1 MIAHEL
7 SNTLVSL
14 RLSNIYDLSTRIFLL
29 KFAKAERKEQLLIDS
44 GFRAHLTSFA
54 RTTASAPSPFVTR
67 LRKFLRTR
75 RVTSVSQ
82 IGTDRIIEIQFSDG
96 AYRLFLEFYAGGNIV
111 LTDNELNIIALLRNV
126 DEGAEHERY
135 RLGLQYNLSLRQ
147 NYEGVPPLTKE
158 RLRQGLQKA
167 IDRQSDDLKK
177 ASKIKKKPGDA
188 LRKALAVSIT
198 EFPPV
203 VIDHSLDVIG
213 FDKTLQPADILR
225 DEATLEKL
233 VQALDEAG
241 RVLAAITS
249 ADIAKGYIV
258 AKPGKQSQPDRT
270 DDSDPSKGLLYDDF
284 HPFKPTQLESKPENS
299 FLEFQGFN
307 KTVDEFFSSIEGQ
320 KLESKLSERE
330 ENAKKRIEQAR
341 KEHEKRIAGLEQVQ
355 ELNVRKAQAIEAN
368 LDRLEEATAAVN
380 GLIAQGMDWL
390 EIDRLIEM
398 EQTRHNPVAEM
409 IKLPLKLQENT
420 ATVLLAEYAYEEEY
434 DMADETDSE
443 PSDSDDE
450 DQTTSSK
457 PKIQEEKRLAVDI
470 DLALSGYANARQYYD
485 QRKSAATK
493 QEKTEQASSRALKST
508 EAKIQA
514 DLRKG
519 LKQEKQVLR
528 PVRKQLWFEKFI
540 HFVSSDGYLVLGG
553 KDAQQTEILY
563 RKHLKK
569 GDIYVHA
576 DLPGAASIFIKNNP
590 NEDDAPIPPSTLQQA
605 GNMSIC
611 TSNAWDSKAVM
622 SAWWA
627 NADQVSK
634 TAATGEYLAS
644 GGFTI
649 RGKKNFLPPAQL
661 LLGFGVIFQIS
672 EESKANHTK
681 HRVNGETLPVRSAE
695 QMKPTEDDEDDDDFP
710 DAADAADESDD
721 FPDVEDDAAKASD
734 DEPSEDDHD
743 EDHHDGTDG
752 DEASPGAERSN
763 PLQSMK
769 SVPQTDVTNG
779 SIDGEE
785 DDDSGSEDDED
796 QVKNAQSGDKD
807 SDSALQQQGGVRH
820 LSAKERRLK
829 KKGKTLP
836 PESIP
841 QETEA
846 LDDASITT
854 KDTASTKPSNT
865 PKPPVRGKRGKNK
878 KAAAKY
884 ADQDEE
890 DRRLAMQL
898 LGSRAAEEKR
908 EAAAELAAAKK
919 ESEEEKLARRRAQ
932 HQRAQKE
939 GLEAEAARRK
949 QLEEGFE
956 DPTAAAEEDDAAAS
970 ALVDLDTLVGT
981 PFVGDELLEAYPV
994 CAPWASLGKYKYKVK
1009 LQPGSQKKGKAVR
1022 EILDKWNKAFAVP
1035 KWIDQAA
1042 SDKEKI
1048 WPREVELVKGFREAE
1063 VLGVV
1068 PVSKVRVM
1076 HGGGAGGADGGKGK
1090 ASKTATK
1097 KGGGRGGKG
1106 SKKR

>member
-1 MIAHEL
+1 M
-7 SNTLVSL
+7 
-14 RLSNIYDLSTRIFLL
+14 
-29 KFAKAERKEQLLIDS
+29 
-44 GFRAHLTSFA
+44 
-54 RTTASAPSPFVTR
+54 
-67 LRKFLRTR
+67 
-75 RVTSVSQ
+75 SQ

-111 LTDNELNIIALLRNV
+111 LTDNELTIIALLRNV

-158 RLRQGLQKA
+158 RVRAGLQKA
-167 IDRQSDDLKK
+167 VDRQGDDQKK

-203 VIDHSLDVIG
+203 VIDHCLDVIG
-213 FDKTLQPADILR
+213 FDKTLQPSQVIED
-225 DEATLEKL
+225 DSTLDKL
-233 VQALDEAG
+233 MQVLEEAG
-241 RVLAAITS
+241 KVLTAITS

-258 AKPGKQSQPDRT
+258 AKQGKQAQASEE
-270 DDSDPSKGLLYDDF
+270 SADPKGGLLYDDF
-284 HPFKPTQLESKPENS
+284 HPFKPKQLEGKPENT
-299 FLEFQGFN
+299 FLEFEGFN

-341 KEHEKRIAGLEQVQ
+341 REHEKRIAGLEQVQ

-368 LDRLEEATAAVN
+368 LDRVEEAAAAVN

-398 EQTRHNPVAEM
+398 EQSRHNPVAEM

-420 ATVLLAEYAYEEEY
+420 ATILLSEYAYEEEED

-443 PSDSDDE
+443 PSDSEDE
-450 DQTTSSK
+450 ESK
-457 PKIQEEKRLAVDI
+457 PATRPRQQEDKRLAIDI
-470 DLALSGYANARQYYD
+470 DLALSGWSNARQYYD

-493 QEKTEQASSRALKST
+493 QEKTELASSKALKST

-514 DLRKG
+514 DLKKG

-540 HFVSSDGYLVLGG
+540 HFISSDGYLVLGG
-553 KDAQQTEILY
+553 KDAQQSEILY
-563 RKHLKK
+563 RKHFKK

-576 DLPGAASIFIKNNP
+576 DLPGAVSIFIKNNP

-611 TSNAWDSKAVM
+611 TSTAWDSKAVM
-622 SAWWA
+622 SAWWV

-634 TAATGEYLAS
+634 TAATGEYLAT

-649 RGKKNFLPPAQL
+649 SGKKNFLPPAQL
-661 LLGFGVIFQIS
+661 LLGFGVVFQIS
-672 EESKANHTK
+672 EESKANHIK
-681 HRVNGETLPVRSAE
+681 HRVGGEALPVRSAE
-695 QMKPTEDDEDDDDFP
+695 ETSTPADDDDDDDDFP
-710 DAADAADESDD
+710 DARDAAEESDD
-721 FPDVEDDAAKASD
+721 FPDVQDDVAEESND
-734 DEPSEDDHD
+734 DLPDDQND
-743 EDHHDGTDG
+743 NEQDGADG
-752 DEASPGAERSN
+752 DEASPNAERSN
-763 PLQSMK
+763 PLQPMK
-769 SVPQTDVTNG
+769 SEKTD
-779 SIDGEE
+779 DDADRE
-785 DDDSGSEDDED
+785 DDDESEPDEDGEDDEEAE
-796 QVKNAQSGDKD
+796 KTSNNINTKS
-807 SDSALQQQGGVRH
+807 QQQGGVRH

-841 QETEA
+841 QEVEE
-846 LDDASITT
+846 DDDTSATT
-854 KDTASTKPSNT
+854 KEASSTKPSNP
-865 PKPPVRGKRGKNK
+865 PKPAVRGKRGKNK

-898 LGSRAAEEKR
+898 LGSRAAEERR
-908 EAAAELAAAKK
+908 EAAAQEAAIKK
-919 ESEEEKLARRRAQ
+919 ETEEERLARRRAQ
-932 HQRAQKE
+932 HQRAQQE
-939 GLEAEAARRK
+939 GLAAEAARRK
-949 QLEEGFE
+949 QLEEGNNDNVDDNADE
-956 DPTAAAEEDDAAAS
+956 DETAADLV
-970 ALVDLDTLVGT
+970 ALDSLVAT
-981 PFVGDELLEAYPV
+981 PFVGDVLLEAYPI
-994 CAPWASLGKYKYKVK
+994 CAPWAALGKYKYKVK

-1035 KWIDQAA
+1035 KWVDQSA

-1048 WPREVELVKGFREAE
+1048 WPREIELVKGFREAE

-1076 HGGGAGGADGGKGK
+1076 HGGGAGADTKGK

-1097 KGGGRGGKG
+1097 KGSGGRGGKG